1 MAREDD
7 RVTAT
12 RWENQ
17 IMAQSAAS
25 RRAFI
30 AKRYARR
37 AAGDVNWG
45 TRRPA
50 NDNAR
55 RTDGPNLGRSMTV
68 AMNDACL
75 EAAGF
80 AEHASY

>member
-1 MAREDD
+1 MIDEIEI
-7 RVTAT
+7 
-12 RWENQ
+12 RWEKQ
-17 IMAQSAAS
+17 IMVQSAAS

-30 AKRYARR
+30 AKRYAMR
-37 AAGDVNWG
+37 AAGDRNWG

-50 NDNAR
+50 NDNVR
-55 RTDGPNLGRSMTV
+55 PSDGPNLGLSMTV

-80 AEHASY
+80 ADHAGR